1 MQKLNGVLSRGGF
14 KILTSIFFLSTT
26 MLVAKS
32 QEQPADFVNPF
43 IGTSNYGTT
52 QPGPVVPGGMVSMSP
67 FNTIPREGHNV
78 HTDSWCSTPY
88 VRDNV
93 WCAGFTQV
101 NLSGVGCPDFGSL
114 LLMPTQG
121 DLEVDFQK
129 YASKL
134 YNQKA
139 EVGYFSCEVGE
150 SKILAEMTAT
160 RRSTMS
166 RYTFT
171 TAGENNILFNV
182 GQGLSTEG
190 GGYLKK
196 VNDREVEG
204 MRLMGDFCYGEPD
217 AVVPIYFVVRLSKT
231 PDKIRYWKKQP
242 DLGPMVNQWS
252 QYGDKYKVYNRYDRE
267 LAGSDIGVAFTFDG
281 AEIVEVSVGVSYVS
295 IENARMNLN
304 SEQSQGVSFEQIRQN
319 AIDEWNEVLGVVE
332 VEGGNRDKKVQ
343 FYTSL
348 YHNWIHPNTL
358 SDVNGDY
365 PEMQSGKK
373 LNVADYGEQER
384 LTMFSGWDV
393 YRISPFLGAWF
404 YPERQA
410 LMARSMMQMYKEC
423 GFLPKFEIAGQDF
436 RVMEG
441 DAALPYMA
449 ALYNLG
455 LTKGIDS
462 EELYEAM
469 RRNAMGETPVR
480 GKQDFYNQHYYIP
493 WTKQYDNSVSQAIEY
508 YIADWAI
515 AQMAKSLGKTED
527 YELFM
532 TRAMGYKKYFDKE
545 YGLLRPVK
553 EDGEY
558 MEGFRPLEGMN
569 FESVNGFHE
578 GSSWNYSFSIPYD
591 VKGLIDMFGSK
602 KRFVDSLE
610 SCFVNKYFDMGNEPD
625 MGYPYLFSYVKGE
638 EWRTQ
643 KWVKDCLDTHFSN
656 TPGGLPGNDDA
667 GTMSAWQMFS
677 MMGMYPI
684 CPAGD
689 SYVITTPSF
698 DKVTVD
704 LSEEFYGGGQ
714 LVIEAVDLSEE
725 NIYIKKI
732 ELDGKP
738 YRSYFIEHDKLLKA
752 RSLKI
757 YCTDKPKK

>member
-1 MQKLNGVLSRGGF
+1 MQKLNKLIYRGGTLIF
-14 KILTSIFFLSTT
+14 SSILLFNSIGVKAQS
-26 MLVAKS
+26 
-32 QEQPADFVNPF
+32 QPADFVNPF

-52 QPGPVVPGGMVSMSP
+52 QPGPVVPGGMVSMSA
-67 FNTIPREGHNV
+67 FNTIPRQEHKV

-88 VRDNV
+88 VWDNV

-114 LLMPTQG
+114 LLMPTVG
-121 DLEVDFQK
+121 ELEVDFQK

-134 YNQKA
+134 YSQKA
-139 EVGYFSCEVGE
+139 EAGYFSCEVGE

-160 RRSTMS
+160 RRSTLS
-166 RYTFT
+166 RYTF
-171 TAGENNILFNV
+171 AGGENNILFNL
-182 GQGLSTEG
+182 GKGLSTEG

-196 VNDREVEG
+196 VSDREVEG
-204 MRLMGDFCYGEPD
+204 MRLLGDFCYGEPD
-217 AVVPIYFVVRLSKT
+217 AVVPIYFVVRLSKNA
-231 PDKIRYWKKQP
+231 DKVRYWKKQS
-242 DLGPMVNQWS
+242 DLGPVVNQWS
-252 QYGDKYKVYNRYDRE
+252 KYGDKYKIYNRYDRE
-267 LAGSDIGVAFTFDG
+267 MAGSDIGIAFTYNSP
-281 AEIVEVSVGVSYVS
+281 ESEVVEVSIGVSYVS
-295 IENARMNLN
+295 VENARLNLN
-304 SEQSQGVSFEQIRQN
+304 SEQPQGTTFEEVRQN
-319 AIDEWNEVLGVVE
+319 AVDEWNEVLGVVE
-332 VEGGNRDKKVQ
+332 LEGGSRDKKVQ

-365 PEMQSGKK
+365 PAMQSGKT

-393 YRISPFLGAWF
+393 YRISPFLGALF

-410 LMARSMMQMYKEC
+410 LMARSMMQMYREG
-423 GFLPKFEIAGQDF
+423 GFLPKFEITSQDF

-441 DAALPYMA
+441 DAALPYMS

-469 RRNAMGETPVR
+469 RRNAMGETQVR
-480 GKQDFYNQHYYIP
+480 GKQDFYNENYYIP
-493 WTKQYDNSVSQAIEY
+493 WLHQYDNSVSQAIEY
-508 YIADWAI
+508 YIADWAL
-515 AQMAKSLGKTED
+515 AQVAKSLGKSED
-527 YELFM
+527 YEVLM
-532 TRAMGYKKYFDKE
+532 ARAMGYKKYFDKE

-558 MEGFRPLEGMN
+558 MEGFVPLEGMN
-569 FESVNGFHE
+569 FAPVNGFHE

-591 VKGLIDMFGSK
+591 IEGIIEMYGSK

-625 MGYPYLFSYVKGE
+625 MGYPYFFSYVKGE

-643 KWVKDCLDTHFSN
+643 KWVKECLDSYFSN

-677 MMGMYPI
+677 MMGIYPI

-704 LSEEFYGGGQ
+704 LSEEFYGGGE
-714 LVIEAVDLSEE
+714 LVIEAVDLSPE

-732 ELDGKP
+732 EVDGKP
-738 YRSYFIEHDKLLKA
+738 YRSYFIEHEKLLKA
-752 RSLKI
+752 RNLKI